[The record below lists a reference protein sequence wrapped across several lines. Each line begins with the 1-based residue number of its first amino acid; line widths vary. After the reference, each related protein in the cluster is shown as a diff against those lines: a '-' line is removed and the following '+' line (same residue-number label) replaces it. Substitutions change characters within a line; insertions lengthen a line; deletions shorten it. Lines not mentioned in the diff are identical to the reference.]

1 MDQDSHDWIVFHR
14 VRLRAPIDGTNNPFT
29 GPKRAEVWRFY
40 PASPRGPNGLRTN
53 VSDEWGGFGI
63 YSSRSSAEEVFENP
77 GDHLAFLD
85 GAAEEFHA
93 LVVPY
98 SHRGKVNWRGS
109 VKENETFATCQTDP
123 GGPLM
128 VFTSA
133 GYENPGPDDMPR
145 IVNFIRE
152 VDRVQD
158 FYATLPDNIRRAVFS
173 GGGVDGHDGMTVSLW
188 RTDAAMMAAAYKQ
201 GHHRDQMDYQ
211 RQVGHFDRS
220 SFTRARIL
228 TSKGTW
234 DGSEPVR
241 EMS

>member
-14 VRLRAPIDGTNNPFT
+14 VRFRAPIDGTNSPFP

-40 PASPRGPNGLRTN
+40 PASPQGPNGMRTN
-53 VSDEWGGFGI
+53 VSDEWGGFGV
-63 YSSRSSAEEVFENP
+63 YPSRSSAEEVFEMP
-77 GDHLAFLD
+77 GRHLAFLED
-85 GAAEEFHA
+85 AVEEFHA
-93 LVVPY
+93 LLVPY
-98 SHRGKVNWRGS
+98 SHRGKVNWRGI
-109 VKENETFATCQTDP
+109 VKENETLKTCKTDP
-123 GGPLM
+123 GGPLC

-145 IVNFIRE
+145 IVKFIRE

-173 GGGVDGHDGMTVSLW
+173 GGGVDGHDGVTVSLW

-211 RQVGHFDRS
+211 REVGHFDRS
-220 SFTRARIL
+220 SFSRSRMLA
-228 TSKGTW
+228 SKGTCEGG
-234 DGSEPVR
+234 DPVR